1 MRGFRTVSIPGCFN
15 PRTHTGCDP
24 HKGLA
29 VWCEILFQSTHPH
42 GVRPSLPWTISIDR
56 RFQSTHPHGVRPPFG
71 GTKVETCYSFNPRT
85 HTGCDQFDVCVLHIL
100 KRFQSTHPH
109 GVRLRLIPIRSANR
123 LFQSTHPH
131 GVRLWGQGFYSI
143 SQSFNPRTH
152 TGCDTLVLI
161 FIQGKDMFQ
170 STHPHGVR
178 RTGNINTV
186 SDYGFNPRTHT
197 GCDFSEPFAEDKD
210 KSFNPRTH
218 TGCDIEHILRT
229 FGVIVFQSTHPHGVR
244 PV

>member
-1 MRGFRTVSIPGCFN
+1 MTLRHRTYV
-15 PRTHTGCDP
+15 
-24 HKGLA
+24 
-29 VWCEILFQSTHPH
+29 V
-42 GVRPSLPWTISIDR
+42 
-56 RFQSTHPHGVRPPFG
+56 FQSTHPHGVRPPFG

-152 TGCDTLVLI
+152 TGCDCAFRDEGARFCVSIHAPTRGATVQLEIGDNIDYVSIHAPTRGATIVRNDSYGQTLPVSI
-161 FIQGKDMFQ
+161 HAPTRGATFPYIQRFIN
-170 STHPHGVR
+170 HL
-178 RTGNINTV
+178 V
-186 SDYGFNPRTHT
+186 SIHAPTRGATA
-197 GCDFSEPFAEDKD
+197 S
-210 KSFNPRTH
+210 
-218 TGCDIEHILRT
+218 
-229 FGVIVFQSTHPHGVR
+229 
-244 PV
+244 